1 MPPTS
6 NARGPCVTKTRFAIV
21 GCGFVADY
29 YMTTLANHAGLAL
42 AGVWDRDAERLQ
54 QFCAYHQ
61 IKAYGSLD
69 EILRDESVAIVANL
83 TNPESHFEISKAA
96 LLAKKHVYS
105 EKPLALSYIE
115 ASDLI
120 GFASNRHVTICS
132 APANGLSD
140 AHRLVA
146 DNLQRIGT
154 PRLVYAEMED
164 GPVFR
169 EKWQTWKS
177 KSGAKW
183 PGMHEFE
190 TGCTLEHSGYALS
203 WLVSLFGPVE
213 EVTSFSALTFP
224 DKGEGSEGLSLA
236 EDFSVG
242 CLQFKSGLAARITS
256 GFAAPRDRSL
266 TILGDH
272 GSITVRDLWDNRSAV
287 HLEETSAPRPLVQRV
302 ARRLEGA
309 LGRALPFKQVPGRRL
324 SYPKS
329 AKRRYLPAYPSQIDF
344 MAGIAEQANM
354 IATGEAALFSGPLA
368 LHITEIAL
376 ALHAGDRQPQPYH
389 VKSVFLTE

>member
-1 MPPTS
+1 MPQTN
-6 NARGPCVTKTRFAIV
+6 NARGPCVTKTRFAII

-29 YMTTLANHAGLAL
+29 YMTTLANHPGLAL
-42 AGVWDRDAERLQ
+42 AGVWDRAEERLQ
-54 QFCAYHQ
+54 AFSAYHQ
-61 IKAYGSLD
+61 IKAYGSLEEVLHD
-69 EILRDESVAIVANL
+69 ETVAIIANL
-83 TNPESHFEISKAA
+83 TNPESHFEVSKAA

-105 EKPLALSYIE
+105 EKPLALTFIE

-120 GFASNRHVTICS
+120 GFAANRHVTLCS

-140 AHRLVA
+140 AHRLVS
-146 DNLQRIGT
+146 DNLHRIGA

-169 EKWQTWKS
+169 EQWQTWKS

-190 TGCTLEHSGYALS
+190 VGCTLEHAGYALS
-203 WLVSLFGPVE
+203 WLVSLFGPVA
-213 EVTSFSALTFP
+213 EVTAFSALTFP
-224 DKGEGSEGLSLA
+224 DKGEGSQDLRLA

-242 CLQFKSGLAARITS
+242 CLQFKSGMVARVTS

-266 TILGDH
+266 TILGDQ

-287 HLEETSAPRPLVQRV
+287 HLEETSAGRPFANRL
-302 ARRLEGA
+302 ARRLENA
-309 LGRALPFKQVPGRRL
+309 IGRALPFKQVPGRRL
-324 SYPKS
+324 AYPKS
-329 AKRRYLPAYPSQIDF
+329 AKRRYLPNYPSKIDF
-344 MAGIAEQANM
+344 MAGIAAQADM
-354 IATGEAALFSGPLA
+354 IANGEAATFSGALA
-368 LHITEIAL
+368 LHITELAL

-389 VKSVFLTE
+389 VKSDF

>member
-1 MPPTS
+1 MPRTS
-6 NARGPCVTKTRFAIV
+6 NARGPCVTKTRFAII

-29 YMTTLANHAGLAL
+29 YMTTLANHPGLAL
-42 AGVWDRDAERLQ
+42 AGVWDRDAERLRE
-54 QFCAYHQ
+54 FSAFHQ

-69 EILRDESVAIVANL
+69 DVLRDESVAIIANL
-83 TNPESHFEISKAA
+83 TTPESHFEISKAA
-96 LLAKKHVYS
+96 ILAKKHVYS
-105 EKPLALSYIE
+105 EKPLALSFLE
-115 ASDLI
+115 ARDLI
-120 GFASNRHVTICS
+120 GFASNRHVTLCS

-140 AHRLVA
+140 AHKLVSA
-146 DNLQRIGT
+146 NLDRIGA

-169 EKWQTWKS
+169 EKWQTWQS

-190 TGCTLEHSGYALS
+190 VGCTLEHAGYALS
-203 WLVSLFGPVE
+203 WLVSLFGPVA
-213 EVTSFSALTFP
+213 EVTAFSALTFP

-236 EDFSVG
+236 ADFSVG
-242 CLQFKSGLAARITS
+242 CLLFKSGMVARLTS

-266 TILGDH
+266 TILGDQ

-287 HLEETSAPRPLVQRV
+287 HLEETSAPRPFAHRL
-302 ARRLEGA
+302 ARRLENA
-309 LGRALPFKQVPGRRL
+309 LGRTLPFKQVPGRRL
-324 SYPKS
+324 PYPKT
-329 AKRRYLPAYPSQIDF
+329 AKRRYLPNYPSKIDF
-344 MAGIAEQANM
+344 MAGVAAQAEM
-354 IATGEAALFSGPLA
+354 IASGETAVFSGALA

-389 VKSVFLTE
+389 VKSGFD

>member
-1 MPPTS
+1 MPPTN
-6 NARGPCVTKTRFAIV
+6 NARGQWVTKTSYAII

-29 YMTTLANHAGLAL
+29 YMTTRANHPGLAL
-42 AGVWDRDAERLQ
+42 AGVWDRDEARLRE
-54 QFCAYHQ
+54 FCAYHQ
-61 IKAYGSLD
+61 VDAYGSLD
-69 EILRDESVAIVANL
+69 EVLRDERVTIIVNL

-105 EKPLALSYIE
+105 EKPLALSFLE
-115 ASDLI
+115 ASDLV
-120 GFASNRHVTICS
+120 GFAANRHVTLCS

-140 AHRLVA
+140 AHALVSA
-146 DNLQRIGT
+146 NLGRIGT
-154 PRLVYAEMED
+154 PRLAYAEMED

-190 TGCTLEHSGYALS
+190 VGCTLEHAGYALS
-203 WLVSLFGPVE
+203 WLVSLFGPVS
-213 EVTSFSALTFP
+213 EVTAFSALTFP

-236 EDFSVG
+236 ADFSVG
-242 CLQFKSGLAARITS
+242 CLLFKSGVAARITS

-266 TILGDH
+266 TILGDQ

-287 HLEETSAPRPLVQRV
+287 HLEETSAERPFAQRL
-302 ARRLEGA
+302 ARRLENAVGK
-309 LGRALPFKQVPGRRL
+309 ALPFRQVPGRRL

-329 AKRRYLPAYPSQIDF
+329 AKRRYLPSYPSKIDF
-344 MAGIAEQANM
+344 MAGIAAQAQV
-354 IATGEAALFSGPLA
+354 IASGEPAVFSGALA

-376 ALHAGDRQPQPYH
+376 ALHAGGRQPQPYR
-389 VKSVFLTE
+389 VKSEF

>member
-1 MPPTS
+1 MAATD
-6 NARGPCVTKTRFAIV
+6 NARGQWVTETRFAII

-29 YMTTLANHAGLAL
+29 YMTTLANHPDLAL
-42 AGVWDRDAERLQ
+42 AGVWDRDEARLR
-54 QFCAYHQ
+54 QFCGYHQ
-61 IKAYGSLD
+61 INAYGSLD
-69 EILRDESVAIVANL
+69 EVLRDDSVAIIANL
-83 TNPESHFEISKAA
+83 TTPESHFEISKAA

-105 EKPLALSYIE
+105 EKPLAMSYRE

-120 GFASNRHVTICS
+120 SFAENRHVTICS
-132 APANGLSD
+132 APANALSD
-140 AHRLVA
+140 AHALVA
-146 DNLQRIGT
+146 ANLERIGT

-190 TGCTLEHSGYALS
+190 IGCTLEHAGYALS
-203 WLVSLFGPVE
+203 WLVSLFGPVA

-224 DKGEGSEGLSLA
+224 DKGEGSENLSLA

-242 CLQFKSGLAARITS
+242 CLRFKSGLVARVTS

-266 TILGDH
+266 TIMGDQ

-287 HLEETSAPRPLVQRV
+287 YIEETSAEKPLALRL
-302 ARRLEGA
+302 ARRIEAA

-324 SYPKS
+324 VYPKS
-329 AKRRYLPAYPSQIDF
+329 AKRRYLPNYPSKIDF
-344 MAGIAEQANM
+344 MAGIAAQARM
-354 IATGEAALFSGPLA
+354 IANGEPAIFSGALA
-368 LHITEIAL
+368 LHVTEIAL
-376 ALHAGDRQPQPYH
+376 ALHDGDRQPQPYH
-389 VKSVFLTE
+389 VKSGV

>member
-1 MPPTS
+1 MALTN
-6 NARGPCVTKTRFAIV
+6 NARGPCVTKTRFAII

-29 YMTTLANHAGLAL
+29 YMTTLANHPGLAL
-42 AGVWDRDAERLQ
+42 AGVWDRDEARLQ
-54 QFCAYHQ
+54 EFCGFHQ

-69 EILRDESVAIVANL
+69 DVLRDDSVTIIANL

-105 EKPLALSYIE
+105 EKPLALTYLE
-115 ASDLI
+115 ASDLV
-120 GFASNRHVTICS
+120 GFAANRHVTLCS

-140 AHRLVA
+140 AYALVRA
-146 DNLQRIGT
+146 NLERIGT

-190 TGCTLEHSGYALS
+190 VGCTLEHAGYALS
-203 WLVSLFGPVE
+203 WLASLFGPVS
-213 EVTSFSALTFP
+213 EVTAFSALTFP

-236 EDFSVG
+236 ADFSVG
-242 CLQFKSGLAARITS
+242 CLLFKSGLAARVTS

-266 TILGDH
+266 MILGDQ

-287 HLEETSAPRPLVQRV
+287 HLEETSAERPFAQRL
-302 ARRLEGA
+302 ARRFEGMT
-309 LGRALPFKQVPGRRL
+309 GRALPFKQIPGKRL
-324 SYPKS
+324 PYPKT
-329 AKRRYLPAYPSQIDF
+329 AKRRYLPAYPSKIDF
-344 MAGIAEQANM
+344 MAGIAEQARM
-354 IATGEAALFSGPLA
+354 IAAGEPAVISGALA

-376 ALHAGDRQPQPYH
+376 ALHAGSRQPQPYRL
-389 VKSVFLTE
+389 KSEF

>member
-1 MPPTS
+1 MSPTS

-42 AGVWDRDAERLQ
+42 AGVWDRDPQRLQ
-54 QFCAYHQ
+54 EFCAYHQ

-69 EILRDESVAIVANL
+69 EVLHDDSVAIIANL
-83 TNPESHFEISKAA
+83 TTPESHYEISKAA

-105 EKPLALSYIE
+105 EKPLALNYLE
-115 ASDLI
+115 ASDLV
-120 GFASNRHVTICS
+120 GFAANRHVTLCS

-140 AHRLVA
+140 AHRLVTA
-146 DNLQRIGT
+146 NLDRIGT

-169 EKWQTWKS
+169 EKWQSWKS

-190 TGCTLEHSGYALS
+190 VGCTLEHAGYALS
-203 WLVSLFGPVE
+203 WLVSLFGPVA
-213 EVTSFSALTFP
+213 EVTAFSALTFP
-224 DKGEGSEGLSLA
+224 DKGEGSEGLRLA

-242 CLQFKSGLAARITS
+242 CLLFKSGMVARVTS

-266 TILGDH
+266 TILGDQ

-287 HLEETSAPRPLVQRV
+287 HLEETAQPRPFAQRL
-302 ARRLEGA
+302 ARRLESA
-309 LGRALPFKQVPGRRL
+309 ISRALPFRQIPGRRL
-324 SYPKS
+324 AYPKS
-329 AKRRYLPAYPSQIDF
+329 SRRRYLPAYPSKIDF
-344 MAGIAEQANM
+344 MAGVAAQADM
-354 IATGEAALFSGPLA
+354 IATGEPAAFSGALA

-376 ALHAGDRQPQPYH
+376 ALHAGGQQPQPYR
-389 VKSVFLTE
+389 VKSDV

>member
-1 MPPTS
+1 MPRTN
-6 NARGPCVTKTRFAIV
+6 NARGQWVTETRFAII

-29 YMTTLANHAGLAL
+29 YMTTLANHPGLAL
-42 AGVWDRDAERLQ
+42 AGVWDRDEERLR
-54 QFCAYHQ
+54 QFSAYHQ
-61 IKAYGSLD
+61 IKAYGSL
-69 EILRDESVAIVANL
+69 EEALRDESVAIIANL

-105 EKPLALSYIE
+105 EKPLALSYLE

-120 GFASNRHVTICS
+120 GFAANRHVTLCS

-140 AHRLVA
+140 AHRLVS
-146 DNLQRIGT
+146 DNLARIGT

-177 KSGAKW
+177 RSGAKW

-190 TGCTLEHSGYALS
+190 VGCTLEHAGYALS
-203 WLVSLFGPVE
+203 WLVSLFGPVS
-213 EVTSFSALTFP
+213 EVTAFSALTFP
-224 DKGEGSEGLSLA
+224 DKGEGSQGLSLA

-242 CLQFKSGLAARITS
+242 CLLFKSGMVARVTS

-266 TILGDH
+266 TILGDQ

-287 HLEETSAPRPLVQRV
+287 HLEEASAPRPFVQRL
-302 ARRLEGA
+302 ARRLESA
-309 LGRALPFKQVPGRRL
+309 VGRALPFRQVPGKRL

-329 AKRRYLPAYPSQIDF
+329 VKRRYLPAFPSKIDF
-344 MAGIAEQANM
+344 MAGIAAQAQM
-354 IATGEAALFSGPLA
+354 IATGETATFSGALA

-389 VKSVFLTE
+389 VKSGF

>member
-1 MPPTS
+1 
-6 NARGPCVTKTRFAIV
+6 VTKTRFAII

-29 YMTTLANHAGLAL
+29 YMTTLANHPGLAL

-61 IKAYGSLD
+61 IKAYETLD
-69 EILRDESVAIVANL
+69 EVLRDESVAIVANL
-83 TNPESHFEISKAA
+83 TTPESHFEISKAA
-96 LLAKKHVYS
+96 LLARKHVYS
-105 EKPLALSYIE
+105 EKPLALTYVE
-115 ASDLI
+115 ASDLV
-120 GFASNRHVTICS
+120 GFAANRHVTLCS

-140 AHRLVA
+140 AHRLVSA
-146 DNLQRIGT
+146 NLERIGT

-177 KSGAKW
+177 RSGAKW

-190 TGCTLEHSGYALS
+190 VGCTLEHAGYALS
-203 WLVSLFGPVE
+203 WLVSLFGPVA
-213 EVTSFSALTFP
+213 EVTAFSALTFP

-242 CLQFKSGLAARITS
+242 CLLFKSGLVARVTS

-266 TILGDH
+266 TIMGDQ

-287 HLEETSAPRPLVQRV
+287 RLEESSEPRPFAQRL
-302 ARRLEGA
+302 ARRLENA
-309 LGRALPFKQVPGRRL
+309 IGRALPFKQVPGRL
-324 SYPKS
+324 LAYPKS
-329 AKRRYLPAYPSQIDF
+329 AKRRYLPSYPSQIDF
-344 MAGIAEQANM
+344 MAGIAAQAEM
-354 IATGEAALFSGPLA
+354 IATGEPAVFSGALA

-376 ALHAGDRQPQPYH
+376 ALHAGGRQPQPYR
-389 VKSVFLTE
+389 VKSEF

>member
-1 MPPTS
+1 MRRTS
-6 NARGPCVTKTRFAIV
+6 NARGPWVTKTRFAMI

-29 YMTTLANHAGLAL
+29 YMTTLANHPGLAL
-42 AGVWDRDAERLQ
+42 AGVWDRDSERLA

-69 EILRDESVAIVANL
+69 EVLRDESVVIIANL
-83 TNPESHFEISKAA
+83 TTPESHFEISKAA

-105 EKPLALSYIE
+105 EKPLALSFIE

-120 GFASNRHVTICS
+120 GFAANRRVTICS

-140 AHRLVA
+140 AHRLVSG
-146 DNLQRIGT
+146 NLARIGAA
-154 PRLVYAEMED
+154 RLVYAEMED

-169 EKWQTWKS
+169 EKWRTWKS
-177 KSGAKW
+177 RSGAKW

-190 TGCTLEHSGYALS
+190 VGCTLEHAGYALS
-203 WLVSLFGPVE
+203 WLVSLFGPVAQ
-213 EVTSFSALTFP
+213 VTAFSALTFP
-224 DKGEGSEGLSLA
+224 DKGGGSEGLSLA
-236 EDFSVG
+236 ADFSVG
-242 CLQFKSGLAARITS
+242 CLIFKSGVVARVTS

-266 TILGDH
+266 TIMGDQ

-287 HLEETSAPRPLVQRV
+287 HLEETSAQRPFTQRL
-302 ARRLEGA
+302 ARRLESA
-309 LGRALPFKQVPGRRL
+309 VGRALPFKQVPGRRL
-324 SYPKS
+324 AYPKS
-329 AKRRYLPAYPSQIDF
+329 ATRRYLPSYPSKIDF
-344 MAGIAEQANM
+344 MAGIAAQARM
-354 IATGEAALFSGPLA
+354 IAAGEPAAFSGALA

-389 VKSVFLTE
+389 VKSEF